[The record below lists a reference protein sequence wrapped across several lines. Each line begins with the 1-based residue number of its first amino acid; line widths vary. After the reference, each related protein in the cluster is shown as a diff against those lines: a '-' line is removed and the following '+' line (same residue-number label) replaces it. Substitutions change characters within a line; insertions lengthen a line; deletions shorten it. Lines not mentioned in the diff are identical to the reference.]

1 MLCPE
6 CDNAF
11 DIDTEDVEEGDS
23 VTCDECGTEF
33 EIVAT
38 EPLELARADEE
49 YDEDEPATAD
59 SEEE

>member
-6 CDNAF
+6 CDSAL
-11 DIDTEDVEEGDS
+11 DIDAEDAEEGDS

-38 EPLELARADEE
+38 DPLELARVDEE
-49 YDEDEPATAD
+49 IDEDEVEMG
-59 SEEE
+59 EEEE

>member
-6 CDNAF
+6 CDSAL
-11 DIDTEDVEEGDS
+11 DIDTEDIEEGDS

-38 EPLELARADEE
+38 DPLELARADEKI
-49 YDEDEPATAD
+49 DEDEPHMANED
-59 SEEE
+59 EE

>member
-6 CDNAF
+6 CDSAL
-11 DIDTEDVEEGDS
+11 DIDTDDVEEGDS

-38 EPLELARADEE
+38 DPLELARTDETI
-49 YDEDEPATAD
+49 DEDEPHMAEEDAD
-59 SEEE
+59 

>member
-6 CDNAF
+6 CDSAL
-11 DIDTEDVEEGDS
+11 DIDTADVEEGDS

-38 EPLELARADEE
+38 DPLEIARVDEE
-49 YDEDEPATAD
+49 IDEDVPHSGDT
-59 SEEE
+59 EEE

>member
-6 CDNAF
+6 CDSAL

-23 VTCDECGTEF
+23 VTCDECGTDF

-49 YDEDEPATAD
+49 YDDDEPTTAT
-59 SEEE
+59 EEEE

>member
-6 CDNAF
+6 CDSAL
-11 DIDTEDVEEGDS
+11 DIDTEDIEEGDS

-38 EPLELARADEE
+38 DPLELARADEQI
-49 YDEDEPATAD
+49 DEDEPRMANED
-59 SEEE
+59 EE

>member
-6 CDNAF
+6 CDSAL
-11 DIDTEDVEEGDS
+11 DIDTEDIEEGDS

-49 YDEDEPATAD
+49 IDEDEPQMG
-59 SEEE
+59 EEEE

>member
-6 CDNAF
+6 CDSAL
-11 DIDTEDVEEGDS
+11 DIDTEDIEEGDS

-49 YDEDEPATAD
+49 IDEDEPQMGN
-59 SEEE
+59 EEE